1 MKFRIFL
8 VVASCAISVI
18 TGFVLS
24 RGGSTTESVKAR
36 AKPLIGLSMDT
47 LKEERWQGDRDL
59 FVARAQELGADVL
72 VQSANSD
79 DTRQIGDVQA
89 LISRRV
95 DVLVIVPHNGGAMA
109 KAVNM
114 AHDAGIP
121 VLAYDRL
128 ITDCDL
134 DLYMTFDNV
143 KVGELQAQF
152 LVDHFPKG
160 GKKKIVRIYGAKTD
174 NNALLFKRGQDNVL
188 TPLINKGEFEVVHE
202 DWTQDWKPENAKKIA
217 NAAITKA
224 GENFDAIVASN
235 DGTAGGAIQALSE
248 EGLAGKILVTGQ
260 DAELS
265 ACQRIVNGTQAMT
278 IYKPL
283 TQLAKQAAEAAT
295 KMARNKPVFALGKID
310 NGKIEVPSILLDVV
324 VVTKDN
330 MMDTV
335 VKDGFHKAAEVYG
348 GAPET
353 QPHAER

>member
-1 MKFRIFL
+1 
-8 VVASCAISVI
+8 
-18 TGFVLS
+18 
-24 RGGSTTESVKAR
+24 
-36 AKPLIGLSMDT
+36 
-47 LKEERWQGDRDL
+47 
-59 FVARAQELGADVL
+59 
-72 VQSANSD
+72 
-79 DTRQIGDVQA
+79 

-95 DVLVIVPHNGGAMA
+95 DVLVIVPHNGAAMA

-134 DLYMTFDNV
+134 DLYMTFDNE
-143 KVGELQAQF
+143 KVGELQTQF
-152 LVDHFPKG
+152 LVDHLPKER
-160 GKKKIVRIYGAKTD
+160 KKKIVRIYGAKTD
-174 NNALLFKRGQDNVL
+174 NNALLYKRGQDNVL
-188 TPLINKGEFEVVHE
+188 TPLIKQGEIEVVHE
-202 DWTQDWKPENAKKIA
+202 DWTQDWRPENAKKIA
-217 NAAITKA
+217 SAAITKA
-224 GENFDAIVASN
+224 GANFDGILASN

-283 TQLAKQAAEAAT
+283 SQLAKQAAEAAT
-295 KMARNKPVFALGKID
+295 KVARSKPVFALGKIN

-324 VVTKDN
+324 VVTKEN

-335 VKDGFHKAAEVYG
+335 VKDGFHKTADIYRSL
-348 GAPET
+348 PEARGS
-353 QPHAER
+353 P

>member
-1 MKFRIFL
+1 MRFRILL
-8 VVASCAISVI
+8 VIISCLVSLV
-18 TGFVLS
+18 TGFVIS
-24 RGGSTTESVKAR
+24 QREPSTESVRSR
-36 AKPLIGLSMDT
+36 AKALIGLSMDT

-59 FVARAQELGADVL
+59 FVARAKELGAEVL

-79 DTRQIGDVQA
+79 DTRQISDVQA

-95 DVLVIVPHNGGAMA
+95 DALVVVPHNGGAMA

-114 AHDAGIP
+114 AHDAGVP

-143 KVGELQAQF
+143 KVGELQGQF
-152 LVDHFPKG
+152 LVDHLPKD

-174 NNALLFKRGQDNVL
+174 NNALLYKQGQDKIL
-188 TPLINKGEFEVVHE
+188 APLIDTGKFEVVHE

-224 GENFDAIVASN
+224 GASFDAILASN

-265 ACQRIVNGTQAMT
+265 ACQRIVNGTQTMT
-278 IYKPL
+278 IYKPV
-283 TQLAKQAAEAAT
+283 TQLAKQAAEAAI
-295 KMARNKPVFALGKID
+295 KMARGKSVFALGKIN
-310 NGKIEVPSILLDVV
+310 NGRIDVPSILLDVV

-335 VKDGFHKAAEVYG
+335 IKDGFHKAADVYRG
-348 GAPET
+348 LPE
-353 QPHAER
+353 AERSR

>member
-8 VVASCAISVI
+8 VVSSCVISLV

-24 RGGSTTESVKAR
+24 RGGSSTESVKAR
-36 AKPLIGLSMDT
+36 ARPLIGLSMDT

-59 FVARAQELGADVL
+59 FVARAKDLAADVL

-152 LVDHFPKG
+152 LVDHLPKDR
-160 GKKKIVRIYGAKTD
+160 KKKIVRIYGAKTD
-174 NNALLFKRGQDNVL
+174 NNAVLYKQGQDNVL
-188 TPLINKGEFEVVHE
+188 TPLITRGEFEVVHE

-224 GENFDAIVASN
+224 GPNFDAILASN

-248 EGLAGKILVTGQ
+248 EGLAGRILVTGQ

-283 TQLAKQAAEAAT
+283 SQLAKQAAESAV
-295 KMARNKPVFALGKID
+295 KLARSKPLFALGKIK

-335 VKDGFHKAAEVYG
+335 IKDGFHRAAEVYRG
-348 GAPET
+348 VPEAA
-353 QPHAER
+353 QPR

>member
-8 VVASCAISVI
+8 VVSSCVVSLI

-24 RGGSTTESVKAR
+24 RGASSTESIRAR
-36 AKPLIGLSMDT
+36 AKPLIGFSMDT

-59 FVARAQELGADVL
+59 FVSRARDLGADVL

-79 DTRQIGDVQA
+79 DTRQIADVQA

-95 DVLVIVPHNGGAMA
+95 EVLVIVPHNGGAMA

-152 LVDHFPKG
+152 LVNHLPKE

-174 NNALLFKRGQDNVL
+174 NNALLYKQGQDNVL
-188 TPLINKGEFEVVHE
+188 SPLINTGQFEVVHE
-202 DWTQDWKPENAKKIA
+202 DWTQDWRPENAKKIA
-217 NAAITKA
+217 NAAITRA
-224 GENFDAIVASN
+224 GPNFDAILASN

-265 ACQRIVNGTQAMT
+265 ACQRIINGTQAMT
-278 IYKPL
+278 IYKPVS
-283 TQLAKQAAEAAT
+283 QLARQAAEAAA
-295 KMARNKPVFALGKID
+295 KMARSKPIFALGKIN

-324 VVTKDN
+324 IVTKDN

-335 VKDGFHKAAEVYG
+335 VKDGFHKAAEVYR
-348 GAPET
+348 AVAET
-353 QPHAER
+353 PPSH

>member
-1 MKFRIFL
+1 MRFRIFL
-8 VVASCAISVI
+8 VIASCAISII
-18 TGFVLS
+18 TGLLLS
-24 RGGSTTESVKAR
+24 RGGSSTESVKAR

-59 FVARAQELGADVL
+59 FMARAKDLGADVL

-128 ITDCDL
+128 ITGCDL

-152 LVDHFPKG
+152 LADHLPKDR
-160 GKKKIVRIYGAKTD
+160 KKKIVRIYGAKTD
-174 NNALLFKRGQDNVL
+174 NNAVLYKKGQDNVL
-188 TPLINKGEFEVVHE
+188 APLINRGEFEVVHE

-224 GENFDAIVASN
+224 GSNFEAILASN

-248 EGLAGKILVTGQ
+248 EGLAGKIFVTGQ

-265 ACQRIVNGTQAMT
+265 ACQRIVNGTQSMT

-283 TQLAKQAAEAAT
+283 SQLAKQAAEAAT
-295 KMARNKPVFALGKID
+295 KMARSKPVFALGKID
-310 NGKIEVPSILLDVV
+310 NGKIQVPSILLDVV

-330 MMDTV
+330 MMDTI
-335 VKDGFHKAAEVYG
+335 VKDGFHKAAEVYR
-348 GAPET
+348 GASEAP
-353 QPHAER
+353 PPR